1 MSNVNSIV
9 GVTAQGSA
17 RNQWPVQ
24 ALAATTET
32 IFTVGTNAGTTQFF
46 LTPPSPTGI
55 YGAQAVLDEA
65 GNAAIADRS
74 GNLYGLPS
82 GQSNQGYTTNALAG
96 GRLFKVRLVG
106 TGNAG
111 ANAAQSVIVKLY
123 QGTSTTVGSNHALAT
138 TGSALA
144 TVAGGP
150 FNFAIETTLLWD
162 STSQILSGYYNANIA
177 FATTSQFT
185 TDTVV
190 TTVNGSITAALLSF
204 NGTIT
209 MGNAAASSVQLSEF
223 TLDRV

>member
-1 MSNVNSIV
+1 MSNANTVAGI
-9 GVTAQGSA
+9 TAQGTT
-17 RNQWPVQ
+17 RNTFPSQ

-32 IFTVGTNAGTTQFF
+32 IFKVGTDTSSTQFF
-46 LTPPSPTGI
+46 LTPPSASGI
-55 YGAQAVLDEA
+55 YGTQGALDEA
-65 GNAAIADRS
+65 ANAAITDRS
-74 GNLYGLPS
+74 GQLYGLPN
-82 GQSNQGYTTNALAG
+82 GESNLGYTTNALAN

-111 ANAAQSVIVKLY
+111 ANGAQSAIVKLY

-144 TVAGGP
+144 MVAGGA
-150 FNFAIETTLLWD
+150 FNFAIEATLLWD
-162 STSQILSGYYNANIA
+162 STSQILSGWYMSNIA

-185 TDTVV
+185 TSTVV

-209 MGNAAASSVQLSEF
+209 MGNAAASTVQLSEF
-223 TLDRV
+223 CFDRV

>member
-1 MSNVNSIV
+1 MSNANSIV
-9 GVTAQGSA
+9 GITAQGSA
-17 RNQWPVQ
+17 RNQWPSQ
-24 ALAATTET
+24 AIAATTET
-32 IFTVGTNAGTTQFF
+32 IFKVSTDAGTANFF

-65 GNAAIADRS
+65 GNGAITDRS
-74 GNLYGLPS
+74 GALYGLPS
-82 GQSNQGYTTNALAG
+82 GESSQGYTTNALAG
-96 GRLFKVRLVG
+96 GRLFKIRLVG

-123 QGTSTTVGSNHALAT
+123 QGTSATVGSDHALAT

-144 TVAGGP
+144 TVAGGA

-162 STSQILSGYYNANIA
+162 STSLILSGYYNANIA
-177 FATTSQFT
+177 FATSSQFT

-204 NGTIT
+204 LGTVT
-209 MGNAAASSVQLSEF
+209 FGNAAASTVQLSEF
-223 TLDRV
+223 AFDRV

>member
-1 MSNVNSIV
+1 MSNANSIV

-17 RNQWPVQ
+17 RNRWPSQ

-32 IFTVGTNAGTTQFF
+32 IFNIGTDAGSTQFF

-55 YGAQAVLDEA
+55 YGAQAALDE
-65 GNAAIADRS
+65 GSNPAITDRS
-74 GNLYGLPS
+74 GALYGLPS
-82 GQSNQGYTTNALAG
+82 GESNQGYTTTALAA
-96 GRLFKVRLVG
+96 GRLFKIRLVG

-123 QGTSTTVGSNHALAT
+123 QGTSTTVSSNHALAT

-204 NGTIT
+204 CGTIT
-209 MGNAAASSVQLSEF
+209 MGNAAASTVQLSEF
-223 TLDRV
+223 AFDRV

>member
-1 MSNVNSIV
+1 MSNLNSIT

-17 RNQWPVQ
+17 RNQWPSQ
-24 ALAATTET
+24 AVAATTET
-32 IFTVGTNAGTTQFF
+32 IFKIGTDGSTVNFF

-55 YGAQAVLDEA
+55 YGSQANIDEA
-65 GNAAIADRS
+65 GNAAIAARS
-74 GNLYGLPS
+74 GTVVGLPS
-82 GQSNQGYTTNALAG
+82 GESNQGYTTAALAN
-96 GRLFKVRLVG
+96 GRLFKIRLVG

-111 ANAAQSVIVKLY
+111 ANAAQSVVVKMY
-123 QGTSTTVGSNHALAT
+123 QGTSATVGSDHALAT
-138 TGSALA
+138 TGTALA

-162 STSQILSGYYNANIA
+162 ATSQILSGYYNANIA

-204 NGTIT
+204 LGTVT
-209 MGNAAASSVQLSEF
+209 FGNAAASTVQISEF
-223 TLDRV
+223 AFDRI